1 MQISSRFTIALHSLI
16 CIYTFDGDHKI
27 TSDFIADSVNVN
39 PVIIRNVLGQL
50 KKADL
55 VAIQRGAGG
64 AHIAKDPA
72 AFTLYDVFI
81 AVDSI
86 QDNLFAFH
94 DNPNPNCPVG
104 KQVHTVLDGYLDDV
118 QNAMINE
125 LKKTTFEDVIHKVE
139 V

>member
-16 CIYTFDGDHKI
+16 CIHTFDGAHKI
-27 TSDFIADSVNVN
+27 TSDFIAESVNVN

-50 KKADL
+50 KKAGL
-55 VAIQRGAGG
+55 VEVQRGAGG
-64 AHIAKDPA
+64 AHIVPELSE
-72 AFTLYDVFI
+72 FTLYDVFI

-86 QDNLFAFH
+86 QDDLFAFH

-104 KQVHTVLDGYLDDV
+104 KQVHTVLDGYLDNV

-125 LKKTTFEDVIHKVE
+125 LKKTTFEDVVQKVE
-139 V
+139 I

>member
-55 VAIQRGAGG
+55 VAIQRGLGG

-72 AFTLYDVFI
+72 ALRRMMFSLPSTVFGMISLPFMIIRILIAPSENKFT
-81 AVDSI
+81 
-86 QDNLFAFH
+86 Q
-94 DNPNPNCPVG
+94 
-104 KQVHTVLDGYLDDV
+104 YLMDTL
-118 QNAMINE
+118 MMF
-125 LKKTTFEDVIHKVE
+125 KTQ
-139 V
+139 